1 MINNLPGLCVVLPL
15 LAGLFVL
22 LVPRPSA
29 GRRVFTGAVLAA
41 LTVLAGWLVT
51 HVVAE
56 GPLVLRIGGWLA
68 PYGIVLVMD
77 TLAAIMVTLSF
88 FTALGCVLFGF
99 AETPVADEH
108 PLRLPLVLCLMTGI
122 NLSFLT
128 GDLFNLFVAFE
139 VMLLSSYALLTLEV
153 GARDSRQALPY
164 LMINLVASALF
175 IAGCGFTYSLLGTLN
190 FAEMIVRADLLAGDF
205 RLTLLAALLAVVFSI
220 KAGAFPLY
228 YWLPGSYPIM
238 PAPMTA
244 LFGGLLTKV
253 GVYVLLRVFG
263 TVFPPMP
270 GLQSVFLWVG
280 VITIFTGVLGAVS
293 QYGVQRILSFH
304 IVSQIGYML
313 LALGLPGPAAVA
325 AVILFLGHNILVK
338 SSLFLVGGTIMRVN
352 GTDTLSG
359 TGNLWRTMPL
369 FGVIFLVQA
378 LSLAGLPPFSGFWG
392 KVGIAVAGLGQGEWT
407 AIGLAIAGS
416 ILTLMSMLKIWLGAF
431 WKTDETV
438 PVKND
443 ARARLTVAV
452 TALFAAAALW
462 VGIGAETFS
471 RLSSH
476 AAAEV
481 LDRPG
486 YVATVKTA
494 NITVYEGKQ
503 P

>member
-1 MINNLPGLCVVLPL
+1 MNNLPGLFVLLPL
-15 LAGLFVL
+15 LAGLL
-22 LVPRPSA
+22 AMLSPRPTLL
-29 GRRVFTGAVLAA
+29 RRVFIGAVLAA
-41 LTVLAGWLVT
+41 LTVLSGWAVL

-56 GPLVLRIGGWLA
+56 GPIVLRLGGWLA
-68 PYGIVLVMD
+68 PYGIMLMMD
-77 TLAAIMVTLSF
+77 TLAAILVTLSF
-88 FTALGCVLFGF
+88 FTALGCVLFGY
-99 AETPVADEH
+99 ADTAVDDEH
-108 PLRLPLVLCLMTGI
+108 PLRLPLVMCLMTGI

-139 VMLLSSYALLTLEV
+139 VMLLSSYAILTLEV
-153 GARDSRQALPY
+153 GARDSRHALPY

-175 IAGCGFTYSLLGTLN
+175 IGACGFTYSLLGTLN
-190 FAEMIVRADLLAGDF
+190 FAEMIVRTDLLAGDF
-205 RLTLLAALLAVVFSI
+205 RLTLLAALLAVIFSI

-228 YWLPGSYPIM
+228 YWLPGAYPIM

-263 TVFPPMP
+263 TVFPAMP
-270 GLQSVFLWVG
+270 GMQTVFLWVG
-280 VITIFTGVLGAVS
+280 TITIFTGVLGAVS
-293 QYGVQRILSFH
+293 QYSVQRILSFH

-313 LALGLPGPAAVA
+313 LALGLPGPEAVA

-338 SSLFLVGGTIMRVN
+338 SSLFLVGGTIARVN

-359 TGNLWRTMPL
+359 TGNLWRTMPI
-369 FGVIFLVQA
+369 FGIIFLVQA

-392 KVGIAVAGLGQGEWT
+392 KVAIATAGFNQGEWV
-407 AIGLAIAGS
+407 AVGLAIVGS

-431 WKTDETV
+431 WKTDAAV
-438 PVKND
+438 PVKCD
-443 ARARLTVAV
+443 ARANWTVAI
-452 TALFAAAALW
+452 TALFVVAALW
-462 VGIGAETFS
+462 VGIGAESFS
-471 RLSSH
+471 RLSRH

-486 YVATVKTA
+486 YVATVKAA
-494 NITVYEGKQ
+494 NTIIYEGKQ